1 MSSLPYM
8 QLYVSDYLADTAHL
22 TAQQHG
28 AYLLLLMN
36 YWQKGKPL
44 DNTNERLQYVA
55 RMTGEEWEANKDIL
69 AEFFWIDGD
78 TWSHTRIDN
87 DLEKVREKSEKA
99 SKAGQRS
106 FSVRSTGVEHSFN
119 HKDKDKEEDKDNIK
133 EGFDEFWEIY
143 PRKAGKQEAR
153 KVFQRAL
160 SNATLAEILEGA
172 RRYAADP
179 NRQPQFTAHPATWLN
194 QGRWSDEPLPP
205 RTPENGAR
213 SLITTPTYTPPRF
226 TAEDVSEGVPMP
238 DFVKSVLNRLPD
250 LP

>member
-1 MSSLPYM
+1 M

-205 RTPENGAR
+205 RT
-213 SLITTPTYTPPRF
+213 TTTVTRTLPPAQVPPQYDPDEFRNPQA
-226 TAEDVSEGVPMP
+226 TQMPSEILANLQHILKRV
-238 DFVKSVLNRLPD
+238 
-250 LP
+250 

>member
-1 MSSLPYM
+1 M

>member
-1 MSSLPYM
+1 M

-133 EGFDEFWEIY
+133 EGFDEFWKIY

>member
-55 RMTGEEWEANKDIL
+55 RMTSEEWEANKEIL
-69 AEFFWIDGD
+69 AEFFWVDGD
-78 TWSHTRIDN
+78 VWSHTRIDN

-133 EGFDEFWEIY
+133 DSFDEFWEIY

-160 SNATLAEILEGA
+160 SNASLSEILEGA
-172 RRYAADP
+172 RRYASDP
-179 NRQPQFTAHPATWLN
+179 NRELQYTAHPATWLN
-194 QGRWSDEPLPP
+194 QGRWSDDPLPAKKP
-205 RTPENGAR
+205 QNGVRTM
-213 SLITTPTYTPPRF
+213 ITTPTYTPPRY
-226 TAEDVSEGVPMP
+226 TEEDAPKGAPMP
-238 DFVKSVLNRLPD
+238 DSVKQLLGRLSE
-250 LP
+250 LS

>member
-55 RMTGEEWEANKDIL
+55 RMTGEEWEANKDIF

-119 HKDKDKEEDKDNIK
+119 HKDKEEDKDNIK

-205 RTPENGAR
+205 RSPENGAR

>member
-106 FSVRSTGVEHSFN
+106 FNVRSTSVERSFN

-205 RTPENGAR
+205 RT
-213 SLITTPTYTPPRF
+213 TTTVTRTLPPAQVPPQYDPDEFRNPQA
-226 TAEDVSEGVPMP
+226 TQMPSEILANLQHILKRV
-238 DFVKSVLNRLPD
+238 
-250 LP
+250 